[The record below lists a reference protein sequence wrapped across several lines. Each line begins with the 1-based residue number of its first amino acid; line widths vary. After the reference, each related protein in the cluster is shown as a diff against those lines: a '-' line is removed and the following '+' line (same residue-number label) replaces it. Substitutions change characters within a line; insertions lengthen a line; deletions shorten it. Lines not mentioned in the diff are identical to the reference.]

1 MKTRI
6 LKRGNLQ
13 DQNIIKSEAAGV
25 LLQSTQQ
32 LRTHWSSVIT
42 THIGYTLMV
51 NVAIWS
57 YFLKSYI
64 DSFTGSSEAY
74 PLYIVLAAA
83 LSSMTLGMW
92 RLYAHYIDNHIAG
105 LYPDFILYESI
116 LAVPFNRGTSGY
128 LTRAV
133 PILDS
138 ILSDNNLTT
147 EQKSE
152 GISTLVKSKRIG
164 RRGHL
169 TIDVLTLVVLIG
181 MFAVSLS
188 LQSELQSSLAIACF
202 AGIYIGLLFTLLG
215 LFFYQKNPSKR
226 FIKDILSELK
236 KNGGNDT

>member
-1 MKTRI
+1 M
-6 LKRGNLQ
+6 
-13 DQNIIKSEAAGV
+13 QNIIKSEDAGV
-25 LLQSTQQ
+25 LLQSTQR

-64 DSFTGSSEAY
+64 DSLTVSSEVY
-74 PLYIVLAAA
+74 PSYIVLAAA

-92 RLYAHYIDNHIAG
+92 RLYTHYIDNHIAG

-116 LAVPFNRGTSGY
+116 LSVPSDRGTSGY
-128 LTRAV
+128 LVRAV
-133 PILDS
+133 PIVDLLLLDK
-138 ILSDNNLTT
+138 DLTN
-147 EQKSE
+147 EQKLE

-181 MFAVSLS
+181 MSAISLS
-188 LQSELQSSLAIACF
+188 LRSELQSSLAVGCF
-202 AGIYIGLLFTLLG
+202 TGIYIGLSFTLFG

-226 FIKDILSELK
+226 FIEEILSKLK
-236 KNGGNDT
+236 ENGGDDA